1 MSCKKWLA
9 GFLLSSILA
18 SSVSVSRAG
27 ADEWIEDESKVNQM
41 PGQIPQAPQNQAPQN
56 QAPSQFPQ
64 PQTLQ
69 QSLDEQM
76 PSERERDL
84 ERQQRYEQQERAE
97 EKPVGNT
104 TDFTRPLEAGV
115 SSFKQIDND
124 FNNLP
129 LLLQKPVSALPKTG
143 PVTRKTFQN
152 WLAQSHPGLT
162 ARISKDQVIEI
173 KGEWDDSAHALSN
186 FGIPFTRIGPKQ
198 IRNYDLAKTKVIV
211 LSCPGALLPDE
222 SRALANFVKSGG
234 YLITTDWALEILN
247 EMKGFVRIIE
257 PSGFELPEQ
266 VVDAVGLSADPLCKN
281 VPSEAFWKIAKE
293 SKAVRIVQRNYCT
306 VVARSKMLMN
316 MEICHIAKYRP
327 PETADLY
334 QAGILAVLVDY
345 GRGKI
350 FHLVGHY
357 DNDANTA
364 FVNDVPDQA
373 PGISISMRQ
382 AMATNFIAEAFEK

>member
-1 MSCKKWLA
+1 MSCTKWLA
-9 GFLLSSILA
+9 GILLSSILA
-18 SSVSVSRAG
+18 SSISVGRVS
-27 ADEWIEDESKVNQM
+27 ADEWIEDESQINQ
-41 PGQIPQAPQNQAPQN
+41 QNQQAPQNPVPQN

-76 PSERERDL
+76 PNERERDL
-84 ERQQRYEQQERAE
+84 ERQQRYERQERVE

-124 FNNLP
+124 FTNLP

-152 WLAQSHPGLT
+152 WLAQSHPGLA

-173 KGEWDDSAHALSN
+173 KGEWDDSAHALSS

-198 IRNYDLAKTKVIV
+198 IRNYDLTKTKVIV

-222 SRALANFVKSGG
+222 SRALANYVKSGG

-257 PSGFELPEQ
+257 PSGFELQEQ

-316 MEICHIAKYRP
+316 MEIGHIAKYRP
-327 PETADLY
+327 PEEADLY

>member
-18 SSVSVSRAG
+18 SINCVCRAG
-27 ADEWIEDESKVNQM
+27 ADEWIEDESQVNQ
-41 PGQIPQAPQNQAPQN
+41 QNQQAPQNPA
-56 QAPSQFPQ
+56 APSQFPK

-76 PSERERDL
+76 PSERDRDL
-84 ERQQRYEQQERAE
+84 ERQQRYDQKERIE
-97 EKPVGNT
+97 EKPIGNT

-198 IRNYDLAKTKVIV
+198 IRNYDLTKTKVIV

-222 SRALANFVKSGG
+222 SRALANYVKSGG

-257 PSGFELPEQ
+257 PSGFELSEQ

-316 MEICHIAKYRP
+316 MEIGHIAKYRQ
-327 PETADLY
+327 PEEADLF

>member
-1 MSCKKWLA
+1 MSSKKWLA

-18 SSVSVSRAG
+18 SSNCVCNAG
-27 ADEWIEDESKVNQM
+27 ADEWIEDESQVNQ
-41 PGQIPQAPQNQAPQN
+41 QSPQNQTPK
-56 QAPSQFPQ
+56 QFPQ

-69 QSLDEQM
+69 QNLDQHM
-76 PSERERDL
+76 PSERDRDL
-84 ERQQRYEQQERAE
+84 ERQQRYEQNQQQQNQQDRTE

-104 TDFTRPLEAGV
+104 TDFSRPLEAGV
-115 SSFKQIDND
+115 SSFTFKQTVND

-173 KGEWDDSAHALSN
+173 KGEWDDSAHALSS

-198 IRNYDLAKTKVIV
+198 LSNYDLAKTKVIV
-211 LSCPGALLPDE
+211 LSCPGALSPEE
-222 SRALANFVKSGG
+222 SRSLANYVKMGG

-247 EMKGFVRIIE
+247 ETKGFVRIIE
-257 PSGFELPEQ
+257 PSGFELQEQ

-281 VPSEAFWKIAKE
+281 IPSDAFWKIAKE
-293 SKAVRIVQRNYCT
+293 SKAVRIVQPNYCT

-316 MEICHIAKYRP
+316 MELGHIAKYRP
-327 PETADLY
+327 PEENDLY

-373 PGISISMRQ
+373 PGIQISMRQ